1 MSAGSL
7 KNAGRPDLG
16 WLVAK
21 PIAHRGLHDLAAGVI
36 ENSPSAATAA
46 IAGGF
51 GIECD
56 VQLTADGEAVVFHD
70 FVLDRLTGETGAV
83 VARKAAELGA
93 ITLKGSNDP
102 ILTLSAFLDLI
113 GGRVPLVIE
122 IKSRFDGDLTL
133 TKRTVEVVAG
143 YKGHPIVIKS
153 FDPDIVAALR
163 ELAPEIP
170 RGIVAMNAYEY
181 GDYVSLSPERKHALA
196 NLLHFTESRPDFISW
211 KVTDLESAAPY
222 LCRNAL
228 GLPLMSW
235 TVRTPE
241 ERQRAAAMADQM
253 VFEGF
258 RP

>member
-1 MSAGSL
+1 MSAGSI

-16 WLVAK
+16 WLVAR

-70 FVLDRLTGETGAV
+70 FVLDRLTGATGAV
-83 VARKAAELGA
+83 VSRKAAELGA
-93 ITLKGSNDP
+93 ITLKGSSDP

-153 FDPDIVAALR
+153 FDPDIVTALR

-170 RGIVAMNAYEY
+170 RGIVAMNAYDY

-235 TVRTPE
+235 TVRTSE

>member
-1 MSAGSL
+1 MTAGTL
-7 KNAGRPDLG
+7 KGAGRSDLG

-21 PIAHRGLHDLAAGVI
+21 PIAHRGLHDLTAGVI
-36 ENSPSAATAA
+36 ENSPSAAKAA

-56 VQLTADGEAVVFHD
+56 VQLTADGEAIVFHD

-93 ITLKGSNDP
+93 ITLKGSNDR

-122 IKSRFDGDLTL
+122 IKSRFDGNLALTR
-133 TKRTVEVVAG
+133 RTVEVVAG
-143 YKGHPIVIKS
+143 YEGHPIVIKS
-153 FDPDIVAALR
+153 FDPDIVRALR

-170 RGIVAMNAYEY
+170 RGIVAMNAYDY
-181 GDYVSLSPERKHALA
+181 GDYASLSPERKHALA

-211 KVTDLESAAPY
+211 KVTDLDSAAPY

-228 GLPLMSW
+228 RLPLMSW

>member
-1 MSAGSL
+1 MPAGSH
-7 KNAGRPDLG
+7 KNAGRLDLG

-21 PIAHRGLHDLAAGVI
+21 PIAHRGLHDLASGVI

-70 FVLDRLTGETGAV
+70 FVLDRLTGETGTV

-170 RGIVAMNAYEY
+170 RGIVAMNAYDY

>member
-1 MSAGSL
+1 MTQAS
-7 KNAGRPDLG
+7 NTTTRPELG
-16 WLVAK
+16 WLIAR

-36 ENSPSAATAA
+36 ENSASAAEAA

-70 FVLDRLTGETGAV
+70 FMLDRLTAESGAV
-83 VARKAAELGA
+83 VERKADALSA
-93 ITLKGSNDP
+93 ITLKGSGDR

-113 GGRVPLVIE
+113 GGRVPLIIE
-122 IKSRFDGDLTL
+122 IKSRFDGNLALTR
-133 TKRTVEVVAG
+133 RTVEIVRG
-143 YKGHPIVIKS
+143 YKDHPIVIKS
-153 FDPDIVAALR
+153 FDPDIVTALR
-163 ELAPEIP
+163 EIAPEIP
-170 RGIVAMNAYEY
+170 RGIVAMNAYDY
-181 GDYVSLSPERKHALA
+181 GDYDSLSPARKHALA
-196 NLLHFTESRPDFISW
+196 NLLHFTQSRPHFLSW
-211 KVTDLESAAPY
+211 KVADLESAAPY

-235 TVRTPE
+235 TVRTPQ
-241 ERQRAAAMADQM
+241 ERQRAATFADQM

>member
-1 MSAGSL
+1 MAQGVL
-7 KNAGRPDLG
+7 KDASRPDLG

-93 ITLKGSNDP
+93 ITLKGSNDR

-122 IKSRFDGDLTL
+122 IKSRFDGDPALTR
-133 TKRTVEVVAG
+133 RTVEVVAG

-153 FDPDIVAALR
+153 FDPAIVTALR

-170 RGIVAMNAYEY
+170 RGIVAMNAYDY
-181 GDYVSLSPERKHALA
+181 GDYDSLSPERKHALA

-211 KVTDLESAAPY
+211 KVTDLDSAAPY

>member
-1 MSAGSL
+1 MATA
-7 KNAGRPDLG
+7 KPDLG
-16 WLVAK
+16 WLVAR
-21 PIAHRGLHDLAAGVI
+21 PIAHRGLHERAAGVI
-36 ENSPSAATAA
+36 ENSPSAAEAA

-56 VQLTADGEAVVFHD
+56 VQLTADGQAVVFHD
-70 FVLDRLTGETGAV
+70 FVLDRLTAETGAI
-83 VARKAAELGA
+83 VARKATELTGIA
-93 ITLKGSNDP
+93 LKGSDDRIP
-102 ILTLSAFLDLI
+102 TLPAFLDLI

-122 IKSRFDGDLTL
+122 IKSRFDGDLAL
-133 TKRTVEVVAG
+133 TKRTVEVLAG
-143 YKGHPIVIKS
+143 YKSHPIVIKS
-153 FDPDIVAALR
+153 FDPEIVTALR

-181 GDYVSLSPERKHALA
+181 GDFDHLSPERKHALA
-196 NLLHFTESRPDFISW
+196 NLLHFTESRPDFLSW
-211 KVTDLESAAPY
+211 KVADLDSAAPY
-222 LCRNAL
+222 LCRNAM

-241 ERQRAAAMADQM
+241 ERQKAARLADQM

>member
-7 KNAGRPDLG
+7 KNVGRPDLG
-16 WLVAK
+16 WLVAR

-36 ENSPSAATAA
+36 ENSPSAANAA

-70 FVLDRLTGETGAV
+70 FVLDRLTGAAGAV
-83 VARKAAELGA
+83 VSRKAAELGT
-93 ITLKGSNDP
+93 ITLKGSSDP

-133 TKRTVEVVAG
+133 TRRTVEVVAG

-163 ELAPEIP
+163 DLAPEIP
-170 RGIVAMNAYEY
+170 RGIVAMNAYDY
-181 GDYVSLSPERKHALA
+181 GDYDKLSATRKHALA
-196 NLLHFTESRPDFISW
+196 NLLHFTESRPDFVSW
-211 KVTDLESAAPY
+211 KVTDLDSAAPY

>member
-1 MSAGSL
+1 MAGTL
-7 KNAGRPDLG
+7 NNAGRPDLG

-21 PIAHRGLHDLAAGVI
+21 PIAHRGLHDVAAGVI

-93 ITLKGSNDP
+93 ITLKGSSDR

-122 IKSRFDGDLTL
+122 IKSRFDGDLAL
-133 TKRTVEVVAG
+133 TERTVEVLAG
-143 YKGHPIVIKS
+143 YKSHPIVIKS
-153 FDPDIVAALR
+153 FDPAIVTGLR
-163 ELAPEIP
+163 ELAPQIP
-170 RGIVAMNAYEY
+170 RGIVAMNAYDH
-181 GDYVSLSPERKHALA
+181 GDYDKLSADRKHALA

>member
-1 MSAGSL
+1 MAQASRD
-7 KNAGRPDLG
+7 AGRPDLG
-16 WLVAK
+16 WLIAR

-36 ENSPSAATAA
+36 ENSPSAAQAA

-83 VARKAAELGA
+83 VERKAEALSA

-122 IKSRFDGDLTL
+122 IKSRFDGNLALTR
-133 TKRTVEVVAG
+133 RTVEVVAG
-143 YKGHPIVIKS
+143 YRDHPIVIKS
-153 FDPDIVAALR
+153 FDPAIVTALR
-163 ELAPEIP
+163 ELAPDIP
-170 RGIVAMNAYEY
+170 RGIVAMNAYDY
-181 GDYVSLSPERKHALA
+181 GDYDRLSPERKHALA
-196 NLLHFTESRPDFISW
+196 NLLHFTESRPHFLSW
-211 KVTDLESAAPY
+211 KVVDLESAAPY

-235 TVRTPE
+235 TVRTPG
-241 ERQRAAAMADQM
+241 ERQRAAKYADQM

>member
-1 MSAGSL
+1 MSTVSF
-7 KNAGRPDLG
+7 KNVGRPDLG

-46 IAGGF
+46 ITGGF

-83 VARKAAELGA
+83 VARKAAELAA
-93 ITLKGSNDP
+93 ITLKSSDDR

-122 IKSRFDGDLTL
+122 IKSRFDGNLALTQ
-133 TKRTVEVVAG
+133 RTVEVVAG
-143 YKGHPIVIKS
+143 YRGHPIVIKS
-153 FDPDIVAALR
+153 FDPDIVTALR

-170 RGIVAMNAYEY
+170 RGIVAMNAYDY
-181 GDYVSLSPERKHALA
+181 GDYVSLSADRKHALA

-211 KVTDLESAAPY
+211 KVTDLDSAAPY

>member
-1 MSAGSL
+1 MQDGLVTERA
-7 KNAGRPDLG
+7 RPGLD
-16 WLVAK
+16 WLVAR
-21 PIAHRGLHDLAAGVI
+21 PIAHRGLHDAAAGVI
-36 ENSPSAATAA
+36 ENSLSAAEAA

-56 VQLTADGEAVVFHD
+56 VQLSADGEAMVFHD
-70 FVLDRLTGETGAV
+70 FVLDRLSGETGAV
-83 VARKAAELGA
+83 AARKADALAA
-93 ITLKGSNDP
+93 IALKGSGDRIP
-102 ILTLSAFLDLI
+102 TLSAFLDHVA
-113 GGRVPLVIE
+113 GRVPLIIE
-122 IKSRFDGDLTL
+122 IKSRFDGDLAL
-133 TKRTVEVVAG
+133 TRRAAEIVAERSG
-143 YKGHPIVIKS
+143 QPIVFKS
-153 FDPDIVAALR
+153 FDPDIITALR
-163 ELAPEIP
+163 KIAPAIP
-170 RGIVAMNAYEY
+170 RGIVAMNEYAY
-181 GDYVSLSPERKHALA
+181 GDYDRLDAARKHALA

-241 ERQRAAAMADQM
+241 EREKAARHADQM

>member
-46 IAGGF
+46 IAGGL

-93 ITLKGSNDP
+93 ITLKGSSDP

-133 TKRTVEVVAG
+133 TKRAVEVVAG

>member
-1 MSAGSL
+1 MAQASRD
-7 KNAGRPDLG
+7 AGRPDLG
-16 WLVAK
+16 WLVAR

-36 ENSPSAATAA
+36 ENSPSAAQAA

-83 VARKAAELGA
+83 VERKAEALSA

-122 IKSRFDGDLTL
+122 IKSRFDGNLALTR
-133 TKRTVEVVAG
+133 RTVEVVAG
-143 YKGHPIVIKS
+143 YRDHPIVIKS
-153 FDPDIVAALR
+153 FDPAIVTALR
-163 ELAPEIP
+163 ELAPDIP
-170 RGIVAMNAYEY
+170 RGIVAMNAYDY
-181 GDYVSLSPERKHALA
+181 GDYDRLSPERKHALA
-196 NLLHFTESRPDFISW
+196 NLLHFTESRPHFLSW
-211 KVTDLESAAPY
+211 KVVDLESAAPY

-228 GLPLMSW
+228 GLPLTSW
-235 TVRTPE
+235 TVRTPD
-241 ERQRAAAMADQM
+241 ERQRAAKYADQM

>member
-1 MSAGSL
+1 MSTGSA
-7 KNAGRPDLG
+7 KDAGRPDLG

-36 ENSPSAATAA
+36 ENSPSAAKAA

-70 FVLDRLTGETGAV
+70 FVLDRLTAETGPV
-83 VARKAAELGA
+83 VAKTAAELGR

-122 IKSRFDGDLTL
+122 IKSRFDGNLAL
-133 TKRTVEVVAG
+133 TKRTVEVLAG
-143 YKGHPIVIKS
+143 HAGQPIVIKS
-153 FDPDIVAALR
+153 FDPEIVTALR
-163 ELAPEIP
+163 TLAPQIP
-170 RGIVAMNAYEY
+170 RGIVAMNAYDY
-181 GDYVSLSPERKHALA
+181 GDYDKLSPERKHALA
-196 NLLHFTESRPDFISW
+196 NLLHFTESRPDFLSW

-222 LCRNAL
+222 LCRNII
-228 GLPLMSW
+228 GMPLMSW

-241 ERQRAAAMADQM
+241 ERQRAARFADQM

>member
-1 MSAGSL
+1 MARGAL
-7 KNAGRPDLG
+7 KGAGRPDLG

-46 IAGGF
+46 IASGF

-93 ITLKGSNDP
+93 ITLKGSSDR

-143 YKGHPIVIKS
+143 YKNHPIVIKS
-153 FDPDIVAALR
+153 FDPAIVTALR

-170 RGIVAMNAYEY
+170 RGIVAMNAYDY
-181 GDYVSLSPERKHALA
+181 GDYDKLSAEQKHALA